1 VPAVLA
7 ALGLPGDH
15 DVYEIVKGG
24 ALGHPYQVAVIEAGD
39 PAAYRAN
46 YDMFSRE
53 PGLGSRLAA
62 SGVPVLM
69 YAGTADPW
77 HDPMRNHALAHG
89 ARFFSV
95 PDADHGEALRRTDQ
109 VLDQVLPFLEERRAA

>member
-1 VPAVLA
+1 
-7 ALGLPGDH
+7 
-15 DVYEIVKGG
+15 
-24 ALGHPYQVAVIEAGD
+24 
-39 PAAYRAN
+39 
-46 YDMFSRE
+46 MFSRE

-77 HDPMRNHALAHG
+77 HDPMRDHALTHG

-109 VLDQVLPFLEERRAA
+109 VLDQVLPFLEARRAA